1 MNVVFASTAFG
12 LLLGISSSCFAATP
26 VGHGI
31 IRFTGSIVE
40 GNCDSSAASTGL
52 NLRKCPQGSRGGTI
66 DVKRVGPVASVS
78 GLDRSAVKVKLL
90 ADSGPQGRYYDQHYA
105 FVDQAGKT
113 VTSGTY
119 LITLSV
125 P

>member
-1 MNVVFASTAFG
+1 MNATFASTAFG
-12 LLLGISSSCFAATP
+12 LLLGLSSSCFAAAP
-26 VGHGI
+26 VAQGV

-40 GNCDSSAASTGL
+40 SHCTTSAASTGL
-52 NLRKCPQGSRGGTI
+52 SLRQCPQGSRGGAI
-66 DVKRVGPVASVS
+66 DVTRVGTSVS
-78 GLDRSAVKVKLL
+78 AVDRSAVKLKLL
-90 ADSGPQGRYYDQHYA
+90 ADSGSQGRYYDQQYA
-105 FVDQAGKT
+105 FVDQSGKA

>member
-1 MNVVFASTAFG
+1 MNATFASTAFG
-12 LLLGISSSCFAATP
+12 LLLGLSSSCFAAAP
-26 VGHGI
+26 VAQGV

-40 GNCDSSAASTGL
+40 SHCTTSAASTGL
-52 NLRKCPQGSRGGTI
+52 SLRQCPQGSRGGAI
-66 DVKRVGPVASVS
+66 DVTRVGTSVS
-78 GLDRSAVKVKLL
+78 AVDRSAVKLKLL
-90 ADSGPQGRYYDQHYA
+90 ADSGSQGRYYDQQYA
-105 FVDQAGKT
+105 FVDQPGKV

>member
-1 MNVVFASTAFG
+1 MNATFASTAFG
-12 LLLGISSSCFAATP
+12 LLLGLSSSCFAAAP
-26 VGHGI
+26 VAQGV

-40 GNCDSSAASTGL
+40 SHCTTSAASTGL
-52 NLRKCPQGSRGGTI
+52 SLRQCPQGARGGAI
-66 DVKRVGPVASVS
+66 DVTRVGTSVS
-78 GLDRSAVKVKLL
+78 AVDRSAVKLKLL
-90 ADSGPQGRYYDQHYA
+90 ADSGSQGRYYDQQYA
-105 FVDQAGKT
+105 FVDQSGKA

>member
-1 MNVVFASTAFG
+1 MNVTFASTAFG
-12 LLLGISSSCFAATP
+12 LLLGLSSSCFAAAP
-26 VGHGI
+26 VAQGV

-40 GNCDSSAASTGL
+40 SNCTSSAASTGL
-52 NLRKCPQGSRGGTI
+52 SLRQCPQGSRGGAI
-66 DVKRVGPVASVS
+66 DVTRVGTSVS
-78 GLDRSAVKVKLL
+78 AVDRSAVKLKLL
-90 ADSGPQGRYYDQHYA
+90 ADSGSQGRYYDQQYA
-105 FVDQAGKT
+105 FVDQSGKA

>member
-1 MNVVFASTAFG
+1 MNATFASTAFG
-12 LLLGISSSCFAATP
+12 LLLGLSSSCFAAAP
-26 VGHGI
+26 VAQGV

-40 GNCDSSAASTGL
+40 SNCASSAASTGL
-52 NLRKCPQGSRGGTI
+52 SLRQCPQGSRGGVI
-66 DVKRVGPVASVS
+66 DVTRVGTSVS
-78 GLDRSAVKVKLL
+78 AVDRSAVKLKLL
-90 ADSGPQGRYYDQHYA
+90 TDSGSQGRYYDQQYA
-105 FVDQAGKT
+105 FVDQSGKA

>member
-1 MNVVFASTAFG
+1 MNATFASTAFG
-12 LLLGISSSCFAATP
+12 LLLGLSSSCFAATP
-26 VGHGI
+26 VAQGV

-40 GNCDSSAASTGL
+40 SHCTTSAASTGL
-52 NLRKCPQGSRGGTI
+52 SLRQCPQGSRGGAI
-66 DVKRVGPVASVS
+66 DVTRVGTSVS
-78 GLDRSAVKVKLL
+78 AVDRSAVKLKLL
-90 ADSGPQGRYYDQHYA
+90 ADSGSQGRYYDQQYA
-105 FVDQAGKT
+105 FVDQSGKA

>member
-1 MNVVFASTAFG
+1 MNVTFASTAFG
-12 LLLGISSSCFAATP
+12 LLLGLSSSCFAAAP
-26 VGHGI
+26 VAQGV

-40 GNCDSSAASTGL
+40 SNCASSAASTGL
-52 NLRKCPQGSRGGTI
+52 SLRQCPQGSRGGAI
-66 DVKRVGPVASVS
+66 DVTRVGASVS
-78 GLDRSAVKVKLL
+78 AVDRSAVKLKLL
-90 ADSGPQGRYYDQHYA
+90 ADSGSQGRYYDQQYA
-105 FVDQAGKT
+105 FVDQSGKA

>member
-1 MNVVFASTAFG
+1 MNATFASTAFG
-12 LLLGISSSCFAATP
+12 LLLGLSSSCFAAAP
-26 VGHGI
+26 VAQGV

-40 GNCDSSAASTGL
+40 SNCASSAASTGL
-52 NLRKCPQGSRGGTI
+52 SLRQCPQGSRGGAI
-66 DVKRVGPVASVS
+66 DVTRVGTRVS
-78 GLDRSAVKVKLL
+78 TVERSAVKLKLL
-90 ADSGPQGRYYDQHYA
+90 ADSGSQGRYYDQQYA
-105 FVDQAGKT
+105 FVDQSGKA

>member
-1 MNVVFASTAFG
+1 MNATFASTAFG
-12 LLLGISSSCFAATP
+12 LLLGLSSSCFAAAP
-26 VGHGI
+26 VAQGV

-40 GNCDSSAASTGL
+40 SNCASSAASTGL
-52 NLRKCPQGSRGGTI
+52 SLRQCPQGSRGGAI
-66 DVKRVGPVASVS
+66 DVTRVGTRVS
-78 GLDRSAVKVKLL
+78 AVERSAVKLKLL
-90 ADSGPQGRYYDQHYA
+90 ADSGSQGRYYDQQYA
-105 FVDQAGKT
+105 FVDQSGKA